1 MGNKLELYGLYKRI
15 TCGRYN
21 HDHTTSQS
29 NNDNNPP
36 SSSSS
41 AITWMVQ
48 QTISVVNNQSKIS
61 IVERQKIK
69 AWKKFNSINRTDA
82 CLKYVTIIVNNS
94 SDDDYNNDDC
104 DDDYDDDNVG
114 RICARLLKDYNK
126 SSLRSRMN
134 YPNNDK
140 DKKNNDM
147 NDATDNHHD
156 KIRVMINNDDDNEH
170 CTIIKKEECAAAPSS
185 NNNNMNSSA
194 PTSSYRVDQ
203 TTTQPLTPQE
213 QHQKEN
219 QNQIRKQQVIKT
231 PKIVWLQRLIPR
243 GRIDITYND
252 LWYALLTI
260 GIQYLEKFISIV
272 KYVMSWDFIIDTLLF
287 IFGLKSF
294 F

>member
-1 MGNKLELYGLYKRI
+1 MG
-15 TCGRYN
+15 
-21 HDHTTSQS
+21 
-29 NNDNNPP
+29 
-36 SSSSS
+36 
-41 AITWMVQ
+41 
-48 QTISVVNNQSKIS
+48 
-61 IVERQKIK
+61 
-69 AWKKFNSINRTDA
+69 
-82 CLKYVTIIVNNS
+82 
-94 SDDDYNNDDC
+94 
-104 DDDYDDDNVG
+104 
-114 RICARLLKDYNK
+114 
-126 SSLRSRMN
+126 
-134 YPNNDK
+134 
-140 DKKNNDM
+140 KNNDM
-147 NDATDNHHD
+147 NDATGKHHD

-170 CTIIKKEECAAAPSS
+170 CTIIKKEECAADPSS

-260 GIQYLEKFISIV
+260 GIQNLEKLISIV

-294 F
+294 FKRGKAYSIENDNEDDEQQQRNKKKETKKRNKESLEEMIQKVWVDNHSPKIYLSNTTTTTITVEPQRFRNSYKIFDNSNK

>member
-1 MGNKLELYGLYKRI
+1 MGI
-15 TCGRYN
+15 

-48 QTISVVNNQSKIS
+48 QTIYVVNNQSKIS

-94 SDDDYNNDDC
+94 SDDD
-104 DDDYDDDNVG
+104 DY
-114 RICARLLKDYNK
+114 
-126 SSLRSRMN
+126 
-134 YPNNDK
+134 
-140 DKKNNDM
+140 M

-170 CTIIKKEECAAAPSS
+170 CTIIKKEECAADPSS

-194 PTSSYRVDQ
+194 PTPSYRVDQ

-294 F
+294 FKRGKAYSIENDNEDDEQQQRNKKRRRKKEIRNLWKK